1 MDKNITKEEIAKI
14 FPNSVYS
21 LTNNESTTDSNIG
34 YVIIVPSYI
43 GYMEL
48 CGYWFPIYKRE
59 DIPTKEQQE
68 HLKHTFGI
76 TFYLNEER
84 K

>member
-14 FPNSVYS
+14 FP
-21 LTNNESTTDSNIG
+21 SNICDLAINQLTVD
-34 YVIIVPSYI
+34 YDTHHIVVPSYI

-48 CGYWFPIYKRE
+48 CGYRFPIYKRE
-59 DIPTKEQQE
+59 NIPTKEQQE

-76 TFYLNEER
+76 TFCLNEER
-84 K
+84 E

>member
-1 MDKNITKEEIAKI
+1 M
-14 FPNSVYS
+14 
-21 LTNNESTTDSNIG
+21 G
-34 YVIIVPSYI
+34 YGIIVPSHI

-48 CGYWFPIYKRE
+48 CGYRFPIYKRE

-76 TFYLNEER
+76 TFCLNEER
-84 K
+84 E

>member
-21 LTNNESTTDSNIG
+21 LTDFNMG
-34 YVIIVPSYI
+34 YGIIVPSYI

-48 CGYWFPIYKRE
+48 CGYRFPIYKRE

-84 K
+84 E

>member
-14 FPNSVYS
+14 FS
-21 LTNNESTTDSNIG
+21 SNICDLSINQLNVD
-34 YVIIVPSYI
+34 YDTHHINIPSHI

-48 CGYWFPIYKRE
+48 CGYRFPIYKRE

-76 TFYLNEER
+76 TFCLNEER

>member
-1 MDKNITKEEIAKI
+1 MDKEIITKEEIAKT
-14 FPNSVYS
+14 FLSVDCNTGRIY
-21 LTNNESTTDSNIG
+21 I
-34 YVIIVPSYI
+34 PSPI

-48 CGYWFPIYKRE
+48 CGYQFPIYKRE

-68 HLKHTFGI
+68 HLKQTFGI
-76 TFYLNEER
+76 TFCWNEER

>member
-14 FPNSVYS
+14 IPSHVSSIY
-21 LTNNESTTDSNIG
+21 
-34 YVIIVPSYI
+34 VPSPI

-48 CGYWFPIYKRE
+48 CGYRFPIYKRE
-59 DIPTKEQQE
+59 EIPTKEQQE

>member
-1 MDKNITKEEIAKI
+1 MDKEIITKEEIAKI
-14 FPNSVYS
+14 THHINIPSH
-21 LTNNESTTDSNIG
+21 IG
-34 YVIIVPSYI
+34 YIVVPSYI

-48 CGYWFPIYKRE
+48 CGYRFPIYKRE

-76 TFYLNEER
+76 TFCLNAEG

>member
-1 MDKNITKEEIAKI
+1 MDKNITNEEIAKT
-14 FPNSVYS
+14 F
-21 LTNNESTTDSNIG
+21 LTVNCDTGHI
-34 YVIIVPSYI
+34 YVPSHI

-48 CGYWFPIYKRE
+48 CGYRFPIYKRE

>member
-1 MDKNITKEEIAKI
+1 MDYDTHHINI
-14 FPNSVYS
+14 
-21 LTNNESTTDSNIG
+21 
-34 YVIIVPSYI
+34 PSHI

-48 CGYWFPIYKRE
+48 CGYRFPIYKRE

-76 TFYLNEER
+76 TFCLNEER
-84 K
+84 E

>member
-21 LTNNESTTDSNIG
+21 LTNNESTTDFNIG
-34 YVIIVPSYI
+34 YIVVPSYI

-48 CGYWFPIYKRE
+48 CGYRFPIYKRE

-76 TFYLNEER
+76 TFCLNEER
-84 K
+84 E

>member
-1 MDKNITKEEIAKI
+1 MDKNITKEEIPKI
-14 FPNSVYS
+14 SLNSIGS
-21 LTNNESTTDSNIG
+21 LTYDELTTNYTTTSI
-34 YVIIVPSYI
+34 YIPSII
-43 GYMEL
+43 GYMVL
-48 CGYWFPIYKRE
+48 CGYRFPIYKRE

-76 TFYLNEER
+76 TFCLNEER

>member
-1 MDKNITKEEIAKI
+1 MDKNIIKEEIAKI

-34 YVIIVPSYI
+34 YGIIVPSYI

-48 CGYWFPIYKRE
+48 CGYRFPIYKRE

-76 TFYLNEER
+76 TFCLNEEG